1 MRTTY
6 AELYCRSNFSFQ
18 HGASHPEEIVRAAH
32 ALGYSAVAITD
43 ECSLAG
49 AARAH
54 VGWRDLC
61 HEQGFS
67 IDDSPFRLIIGACF
81 RADDSELIL
90 LAQTKTGYE
99 HLSQLITKCRIDA
112 EKGTYTFDVYDLSVV
127 RDCCAIIVP
136 GKSPECLL
144 EQTAALHRVIG
155 YSRKLTATDATRFEY
170 ALAVAQQHDLPLIAC
185 GDVLIHDKSRQPLQ
199 DILTA
204 VRNKTTVDRLGEL
217 AEQNAER
224 SLRPLA
230 ALSQLYPVDLLLNC
244 AAIADQCSFT
254 LQELRYE
261 YPREFV
267 PTGHSAASYLREQTL
282 HGAMQ
287 RYQGHIPH
295 SVLMQLEKEFA
306 LVAEKRYEAYFLT
319 VHDIVREARR
329 LEILCQG
336 RGSSANSAICYCLH
350 ITELDPER
358 CHLLFERFISKE
370 RDEPPDIDV
379 DFEHERRE
387 EVIQYIFKKYGHHR
401 AALCA
406 TVICYR
412 TKGAVRDVGKALGFS
427 EDQLDRI
434 SKNLSWW
441 DQRSELSAR
450 LAEIGFDPESLR
462 VQQLL
467 KYADEL
473 RGKVEID
480 GEEAEHG
487 FPRHLSQH
495 PGGFVL
501 SHSRLDLQVPIENAT
516 MPNRRVVQWDKDDIE
531 ELGMMKV
538 DVLGLGMLS
547 CLRRSMALVGQQL
560 GQTFT
565 MHNIPKHDEAVYD
578 MLCRGESTGVFQVES
593 RAQMSMLP
601 RLKPRNYFDLVVQI
615 AIVRPGPIQGGMVHP
630 YLKRRAGLEAVDYP
644 TDNTNSDAVKSVLER
659 TKGIPIFQ
667 EQVME
672 LSMKAA
678 GFSPSEADRLRRSMA
693 AWKRKGGIGH
703 LKEKLINGMLER
715 GYKQEF
721 AEAIYEQIKGF
732 GSYGFPE
739 SHAASF
745 AILAYNS
752 AWVKHHYPAAFCCAL
767 LNSQPMGF
775 YSASQLIQDARKNG
789 VTVLPVDINHS
800 ECECNL
806 VSDPLASQHCMRLG
820 LNMVKGLGK
829 TIIERIVTT
838 RENGA
843 FVDIR
848 DLVQRA
854 GLDARTVRMLAD
866 ADAFKSLA
874 GNRLQARWQ
883 AAATRTAD
891 LPLAPSQKTIGPAPL
906 KPLTLGQEVIADF
919 HTTGFTLRVHPLKL
933 LRGLLKGTF
942 RADDLKQIPSGRNIR
957 VAGLVTCR
965 QRPGTASGVTFV
977 TLEDETG
984 NTNVIV
990 WRDLAKTE
998 RRALIASRLMIVYGK
1013 LEHQGPVTHLV
1024 ALHMEDASHL
1034 LADLSVSSHD
1044 FH

>member
-1 MRTTY
+1 MKPIY
-6 AELYCRSNFSFQ
+6 AELFCRSNFSFQ
-18 HGASHPEEIVRAAH
+18 QGASHPEELVKFAYD
-32 ALGYSAVAITD
+32 LGYQAIAITD
-43 ECSLAG
+43 ECTLAG

-54 VGWRDLC
+54 AAWRELC
-61 HEQGFS
+61 AERGHT
-67 IDDSPFRLIIGACF
+67 IDDSPLRLIIGASF
-81 RADDSELIL
+81 RLDDSELIL
-90 LAQTKTGYE
+90 LAQTKTGYG
-99 HLSQLITKCRIDA
+99 HLCQLITQCRFDSD
-112 EKGTYTFDVYDLSVV
+112 KGTYRFDARDVSPV
-127 RDCCAIIVP
+127 RDCYAIVIP
-136 GKSPECLL
+136 GKLPDALL
-144 EQTAALHRVIG
+144 GHTAQLNRAIG
-155 YSRKLTATDATRFEY
+155 YTRKLTATDAKRFEY
-170 ALAVAQQHDLPLIAC
+170 ALSVAEAHRLPLAAC

-204 VRNKTTVDRLGEL
+204 VRHRTTVDRLGEL
-217 AEQNAER
+217 AEQNSER
-224 SLRPLA
+224 CLRPLNA
-230 ALSQLYPVDLLLNC
+230 ISHLYPAELLLNS
-244 AAIADQCSFT
+244 AAIAAQCKFS
-254 LQELRYE
+254 LNELSYE
-261 YPREFV
+261 YPREFIPEGHT
-267 PTGHSAASYLREQTL
+267 PTSYLREQTL
-282 HGAMQ
+282 QGAVI
-287 RYQGHIPH
+287 RYGNTIPTK
-295 SVLMQLEKEFA
+295 VMELLEKEFS

-329 LEILCQG
+329 LGILCQG

-350 ITELDPER
+350 ITELNPER
-358 CHLLFERFISKE
+358 MNMLFERFISKE

-387 EVIQYIFKKYGHHR
+387 EVIQYVFRKYGHYR

-406 TVICYR
+406 TVISYR
-412 TKGAVRDVGKALGFS
+412 TKGAIRDVGKALGFS

-441 DQRSELSAR
+441 DKRTALGER
-450 LAEIGFDPESLR
+450 LTEMGFDPESPR

-473 RGKVEID
+473 REQ
-480 GEEAEHG
+480 EEQPGQKRRPA

-501 SHSRLDLQVPIENAT
+501 SDQRLDLQVPIEKAT

-547 CLRRSMALVGQQL
+547 CLRRSMELVGQQR
-560 GQTFT
+560 GHPFT
-565 MHNIPKHDEAVYD
+565 MHDIPKEDPAVYD

-630 YLKRRAGLEAVDYP
+630 YLKRRAGLEKVEYP
-644 TDNTNSDAVKSVLER
+644 DDHEKSGAVKQVLER

-678 GFSPSEADRLRRSMA
+678 GFSPSEADHLRRSMA

-703 LKEKLINGMLER
+703 LKDKLLKGMQEH
-715 GYKQEF
+715 GYKLEF
-721 AEAIYEQIKGF
+721 AEAIFEQIKGF

-752 AWVKHHYPAAFCCAL
+752 AWVKCHHPAAFCCAL

-775 YSASQLIQDARKNG
+775 YSPSQLTQDACKNG
-789 VTVLPVDINHS
+789 VTVLPVDINLS
-800 ECECNL
+800 EKECTL
-806 VSDPLASQHCMRLG
+806 VLDESAPHHCMQLG
-820 LNMVKGLGK
+820 LNMVKGLGLAV
-829 TIIERIVTT
+829 IERIIEA
-838 RENGA
+838 RKDGIFIN
-843 FVDIR
+843 IR
-848 DLVQRA
+848 DLVQRTN
-854 GLDARTVRMLAD
+854 LDEKSIKALAD
-866 ADAFKSLA
+866 ADAFKSIA
-874 GNRLQARWQ
+874 GDRLQARWQ
-883 AAATRTAD
+883 TAAARIAD
-891 LPLAPSQKTIGPAPL
+891 LPLAPSYTDANPASL
-906 KPLTLGQEVIADF
+906 QPLTLGQEVIADF
-919 HTTGFTLRVHPLKL
+919 RSTGLTLRVHPLKL
-933 LRGLLKGTF
+933 LRSLLDGTQ
-942 RADDLKQIPSGRNIR
+942 RADDLKKIPSGRTIR

-990 WRDLAKTE
+990 WRDLAEKE
-998 RRALIASRLMIVYGK
+998 RRALIASRLMIVHGK
-1013 LEHQGPVTHLV
+1013 LEHQGPITHLV

-1034 LADLSVSSHD
+1034 LADLSVVSHD